1 MADRALC
8 LEPLELSGRERSVL
22 RSVAVR
28 RAKSSLYCEL
38 QAGHGQEHV
47 AGVRGDTGAG
57 PAWWL
62 RWWPGRRVLETRAEC
77 GAVAEDG
84 AACRVPGGHEGGHT
98 YDLADLATAEELAD
112 AGWPGGSR

>member
-22 RSVAVR
+22 RSVAIR
-28 RAKSSLYCEL
+28 GAKSSVHCEL

-47 AGVRGDTGAG
+47 ASIRAGGELG

-62 RWWPGRRVLETRAEC
+62 RWWPGRRVLETRAQC
-77 GAVAEDG
+77 GEVGEDG
-84 AACRVPGGHEGGHT
+84 TACRVPGGHEGGHT
-98 YDLADLATAEELAD
+98 YELGRVEDPAEA
-112 AGWPGGSR
+112 AWPGGSR